1 MEAGLGRGRSQGVGA
16 RMAWVGSTVSF
27 GTRVAFVVDLSW
39 AETASLLDSC
49 REQSQHVGHTGKH
62 VTLA

>member
-1 MEAGLGRGRSQGVGA
+1 MGA
-16 RMAWVGSTVSF
+16 RTAWVGSTVSF

-49 REQSQHVGHTGKH
+49 RERSWHEGCPGKH